1 MKSRRWIYATC
12 TAFVI
17 AIAGSVADDGQMFRR
32 NVSKTPDLETEHAAI
47 SMMQLYV
54 PAQTSSGELTSID
67 YYGADGS
74 LVETRDDA
82 KPLLVFYEDGEV
94 EHVPD
99 TGFVGHGK
107 RDMFA
112 AVSLDDG
119 ATWKRKNLSRSA
131 NRSSFTIGNGRNKVK
146 YPGDVIR
153 SFAAVAGDRV
163 LVAWASRYCAVGNP
177 GYTLEKEEVEALEE
191 VYTDLPPL
199 YLPTVEEESG
209 EVLDLFGVA
218 GSQRSSDFA
227 DEGYPEVGVVPY
239 SCLWTARGALVQDPE
254 TELYEVAWTMAER
267 LTSGVRDVN
276 RVEVAA
282 VEDVGFVV
290 SWQEDPDGLRPGDGE
305 GPGEGWSGATA
316 HHGTDIWYS
325 YVDWEHFDLVV
336 AEDESTTPIA
346 EYLDDSSP
354 KVAVPMALPVRLT
367 DNAMCTAPESD
378 DEISYCAWDFD
389 GNGADDFCESTVSFT
404 NSGGVSMDLCQTED
418 GRVLRGNIGATRA
431 RVNLRGYDSDGDE
444 VTDAAWVVL
453 AYEESKGL
461 GEGSDEEEE
470 PIDIGK
476 NIWYHSFDMRYP
488 DLVSQG
494 GMLNQPAVDPETGAF
509 FELLTDD
516 FGNEF
521 YDTEIA
527 RRFSLISQSAD
538 KAGDSDVVAFA
549 MWKQGIINQGGPA
562 DVMAR
567 RFVIPD
573 SFDPTVEN
581 PFQYSNMV
589 CEEWAYT
596 DGSNPRYVQGLCID
610 HALNLSATNIV
621 NCDNGTSGDAC
632 ADTYPWD
639 GGVTPFPKVTEW
651 VQTEENLL
659 QDSWTNPFEVAK
671 GHRGFIDGDFIMVL
685 YAWSPNQ
692 KANSV
697 GHDNYNLYVRR
708 SFDGGLSWTTT
719 PADLG
724 GDGTTTCEIYRAAEA
739 DGDDPVVCTDYG
751 AGEFEQARNVSQL
764 TGTKV
769 TILDPRYSKTPGDIP
784 TSDIYENP
792 GYDDDIRDPS
802 RFFIVYETGDN
813 TTTAEGEPTPMN
825 LFYSRAT
832 DWGDDYDLV
841 EREVDGEVVEVFDW
855 LENARDYHSGEASVT
870 ANPGGAF
877 FYAVWNQWKE
887 DDHGNVF
894 DSDAWMRR
902 VMYLDDSET
911 TGDTPETEDPEPE
924 PEEPENEPSGGG
936 GDSGGGRGR

>member
-282 VEDVGFVV
+282 VDDVGFVV

>member
-1 MKSRRWIYATC
+1 
-12 TAFVI
+12 
-17 AIAGSVADDGQMFRR
+17 
-32 NVSKTPDLETEHAAI
+32 
-47 SMMQLYV
+47 
-54 PAQTSSGELTSID
+54 
-67 YYGADGS
+67 
-74 LVETRDDA
+74 
-82 KPLLVFYEDGEV
+82 
-94 EHVPD
+94 
-99 TGFVGHGK
+99 
-107 RDMFA
+107 
-112 AVSLDDG
+112 
-119 ATWKRKNLSRSA
+119 
-131 NRSSFTIGNGRNKVK
+131 
-146 YPGDVIR
+146 
-153 SFAAVAGDRV
+153 
-163 LVAWASRYCAVGNP
+163 
-177 GYTLEKEEVEALEE
+177 
-191 VYTDLPPL
+191 
-199 YLPTVEEESG
+199 
-209 EVLDLFGVA
+209 VLDLFGVA

-516 FGNEF
+516 FDNEF